1 MMTNVMCSIIP
12 AQGKQAYAS
21 CAQASSE
28 RLHEVQDICA
38 SIEVLIST
46 AQKLKFLQLMSD
58 TQDLK
63 LSYCSFFYRNRTNI
77 LDSAPVY
84 EAETIALPRQRW
96 STNRLPD
103 LLEGMASHSLPA
115 PTVKEEW
122 GRRSSRGAHLK
133 HGPLKFFFLM
143 YMPGF

>member
-1 MMTNVMCSIIP
+1 MMTNIMYIILP
-12 AQGKQAYAS
+12 VQGKQAYAS

-28 RLHEVQDICA
+28 RLHEVQDIRA
-38 SIEVLIST
+38 TIEVLIST
-46 AQKLKFLQLMSD
+46 ARKLKFLQIMSD

-63 LSYCSFFYRNRTNI
+63 LSFRSVFYRNRASI

-122 GRRSSRGAHLK
+122 GRRSSRGAHL
-133 HGPLKFFFLM
+133 
-143 YMPGF
+143 